1 MLCEGLPVTSSPSSA
16 VRTRPVV
23 PMAVRPWLGAVMI
36 SFSAVWVRLADVE
49 VARSAF
55 LRGAYALPVLAILVA
70 ISGRKVVAHARTRSG
85 APRWWLPVAFAS
97 GLLLGV
103 NLLAW
108 HTTIEI
114 VGAGLGTVLP
124 NLQVVFVGVAGVL
137 LFRERPAA
145 LFWIGLP
152 IVLAGVWLLGA
163 YGRTLVAGGSM
174 LLGIFWG
181 VVTALM
187 YASALIVLRLARA
200 RTPSVAAVSVLWS
213 LTLGATVATLIP
225 AAASGVAGPAG
236 WPADGWLLLLA
247 VGSQVVGWLVLTT
260 SIHHLPAAATSVAL
274 LLQPVLALVWGAL
287 LLSEPLGGAQFAGA
301 VTVLAGVALA
311 HRGVT
316 QARLPAQPPALL
328 DPAAPTAGSS

>member
-1 MLCEGLPVTSSPSSA
+1 MTSSPPTSA
-16 VRTRPVV
+16 RVLPVV

-49 VARSAF
+49 VVRSAF
-55 LRGAYALPVLAILVA
+55 LRGAYALPVLGILVA
-70 ISGRKVVAHARTRSG
+70 VSGRKVVSHVRASTG
-85 APRWWLPVAFAS
+85 APKWWLPVAFAA
-97 GLLLGV
+97 GVLLGL

-108 HTTIEI
+108 HATIEI

-124 NLQVVFVGVAGVL
+124 NLQVVFVGVAGVV
-137 LFRERPAA
+137 LFRERPAVG
-145 LFWIGLP
+145 FWIGLP

-163 YGRTLVAGGSM
+163 HGRTLAADGSM

-181 VVTALM
+181 VLTALM
-187 YASALIVLRLARA
+187 YAGALIVLRLARA

-213 LTLGATVATLIP
+213 LTLGAVVATLVP
-225 AAASGVAGPAG
+225 AAIAGVAGPAG

-247 VGSQVVGWLVLTT
+247 IGSQVVGWLVLTT

-287 LLSEPLGGAQFAGA
+287 LLSEPLGGAQLAGA

-311 HRGVT
+311 HRGVA
-316 QARLPAQPPALL
+316 QARLPDAPAPRL
-328 DPAAPTAGSS
+328 DAPGPTSGSS